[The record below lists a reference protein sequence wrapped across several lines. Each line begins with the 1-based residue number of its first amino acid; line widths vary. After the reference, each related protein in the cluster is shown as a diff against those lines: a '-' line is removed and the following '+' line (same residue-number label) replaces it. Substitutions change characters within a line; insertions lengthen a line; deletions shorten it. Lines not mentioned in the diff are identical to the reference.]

1 MLCMENTRVVGT
13 VVERGRITTN
23 ARDVVAEWRKR
34 EKKRESLPGWFPKA
48 RRRARLGGER
58 ERARERGDQGWVVDL
73 VGWVGTKGDPHSTL
87 PA

>member
-34 EKKRESLPGWFPKA
+34 EKKGKACQVGSQRPGEGRDWAA
-48 RRRARLGGER
+48 RER
-58 ERARERGDQGWVVDL
+58 EREREGTR
-73 VGWVGTKGDPHSTL
+73 VGC
-87 PA
+87 